1 MFADE
6 VKIYV
11 EAGKG
16 GDGCTSFRREK
27 FIEMGGPNGGNGGH
41 GANIIFA
48 TEPGLKTL
56 IDLKMMKHVKGHKGI
71 NGQGSNKN
79 GSNAED
85 VIIKVPMGTTI
96 TNLDTNEVIA
106 DLTKEG

>member
-27 FIEMGGPNGGNGGH
+27 FIEMGGPNGEMVAMEQILSLLPNR
-41 GANIIFA
+41 
-48 TEPGLKTL
+48 
-56 IDLKMMKHVKGHKGI
+56 V
-71 NGQGSNKN
+71 
-79 GSNAED
+79 
-85 VIIKVPMGTTI
+85 
-96 TNLDTNEVIA
+96 
-106 DLTKEG
+106 